1 MLYSNTQDI
10 FLYIRQQ
17 MLAKK
22 ITIKELAT
30 RMNRSQS
37 TVSTILK
44 QNNITLETLN
54 DICKALNY
62 DLEINLIEKDA
73 ETEKTTYNIAKAAR
87 GQQPLTMNKQQ
98 MESFAKS
105 ANEAPNSSQNRDMF

>member
-22 ITIKELAT
+22 ITIKELAI

-54 DICKALNY
+54 DICKALDY

-73 ETEKTTYNIAKAAR
+73 KSEEPIYNIAMAAR
-87 GQQPLTMNKQQ
+87 EQQPLVMNKQQ

-105 ANEAPNSSQNRDMF
+105 ADEAPNSSQNHDMF